1 MFSHYIRSFFIHLKK
16 NRFFNALNLLG
27 FAAGFLL
34 LTLISAF
41 VYQETA
47 FDRFHK
53 NADRIYRL
61 HPVGYGVTPACFADK
76 LAGKLPEIRRL
87 VRLSTVDLPIRTK
100 DTRSATI
107 KISYTD
113 PAIFE
118 AFSFPILSGRPEN
131 ALKSPFSI
139 VVTESLAR
147 RLFGDSPPIGQ
158 TIQTADTAVLTV
170 TGVMKDLPYVS
181 HIRTQAF
188 VSMETLRL
196 KEENQTFGC
205 GSWSMLT
212 YVELDET
219 ADPGS
224 VAAKINE
231 LLEAFR
237 MDTGDGK
244 VRLVLE
250 PLADLYF
257 NGEGNRY
264 DGSVHGSRQ
273 TVMLYLA
280 VSLLILFI
288 VVINYINLST
298 ALAGNRI
305 RETAIRKV
313 HGASRRQV
321 VIQVM
326 VEAAGMALIAFLGA
340 WILIELLLPQLSGL
354 LNIPLDGGFNRRL
367 LLPACLIGAG
377 VLGAASGL
385 IPGLLLSKTEASSA
399 LKDDTPLRS
408 RGGLRKVLLV
418 FQVMI
423 VAGLLNAT
431 CLISSQMAY
440 VLNLD
445 LGFRPEQVLSF
456 RMDGALSNKK
466 DLLKRRLA
474 GRPEIGAIAFSDDLI
489 GGGFGQAPIGNE
501 GNKTLCYFLSVD
513 PDYLPLYGIE
523 LTRGRNFSWE
533 KPADFADG
541 CLINEAARE
550 AFGLDAPEDKM
561 LDKYRVLGVVSNFN
575 FISLHQAV
583 GPLIIH
589 CSRDGQ
595 VAQVRVAAGQ
605 EDKAVSLIRQACL
618 GISPDYDFNYTFLQ
632 EDLRGHYRAE
642 INLRNSFR
650 FYALIAFLIALLG
663 LFGLTLFV
671 IRKRTREMAIRRLYG
686 ANTGQ
691 AFRLLT
697 GEQLA
702 IVLTANLLALPVSW
716 WLMDKWLD
724 HFQYRIGVD
733 AAVFVKTLGITLFFN
748 FLAASFLLFRLG
760 RVNLVESLRQL

>member
-16 NRFFNALNLLG
+16 NRFFHILNLTG
-27 FAAGFLL
+27 FAVGFLL

-41 VYQETA
+41 VYQESS

-53 NADRIYRL
+53 NADHIYRL
-61 HPVGYGVTPACFADK
+61 HPAGYGVTPACFADK
-76 LAGKLPEIRRL
+76 LAGKLPEIRQL
-87 VRLSTVDLPIRTK
+87 VRFSTVDFPIRLEGPQGT
-100 DTRSATI
+100 TI

-113 PAIFE
+113 PSVFE
-118 AFSFPILSGRPEN
+118 VFTFPLVPGQAEN
-131 ALKSPFSI
+131 ALKTPYSAVI
-139 VVTESLAR
+139 TRSLAR
-147 RLFGDSPPIGQ
+147 RLFGEDAPIGQ
-158 TIQTADTAVLTV
+158 TIRGADSTVLTV
-170 TGVMKDLPYVS
+170 TGVMKDLPYPS

-188 VSMETLRL
+188 VSIETLRL
-196 KEENQTFGC
+196 LEENRTFGC

-212 YVELDET
+212 YVQLAEK
-219 ADPGS
+219 ADPEA
-224 VAAKINE
+224 VAARVND
-231 LLEAFR
+231 LLEEFR

-244 VRLVLE
+244 VLLILQ
-250 PLADLYF
+250 PLPELYF
-257 NGEGNRY
+257 DGEGNRY
-264 DGSVHGSRQ
+264 DGSVHGNRQ

-280 VSLLILFI
+280 VSLLILCI
-288 VVINYINLST
+288 VIINYINLST

-313 HGASRRQV
+313 SGAGRLQV

-326 VEAAGMALIAFLGA
+326 TEAAGMALIAFLGA
-340 WILIELLLPQLSGL
+340 WVLIELLLPQLSGF
-354 LNIPLDGGFNRRL
+354 LNIQLDGAFNRGL
-367 LLPACLIGAG
+367 FLPACLTGAG
-377 VLGAASGL
+377 LLGAASGL
-385 IPGLLLSKTEASSA
+385 VPGLLLSKTDASSA
-399 LKDDTPLRS
+399 LKDDTPMRS
-408 RGGLRKVLLV
+408 RGILRKALLV
-418 FQVMI
+418 FQVVI

-431 CLISSQMAY
+431 FLISSQMRY
-440 VLNLD
+440 VLNRD

-456 RMDGALSNKK
+456 RLDGALSNKK

-489 GGGFGQAPIGNE
+489 GGGFGQAPVGNE
-501 GNKTLCYFLSVD
+501 GNKKLCYFLSVD
-513 PDYLPLYGIE
+513 PDYLPLYDIE

-533 KPADFADG
+533 NPADFENG
-541 CLINEAARE
+541 CLINEAALE

-605 EDKAVSLIRQACL
+605 EGKAVSLIRQACL
-618 GISPDYDFNYTFLQ
+618 GISPDFDFNYTFLQ
-632 EDLRGHYRAE
+632 EDLRGHYQAE

-650 FYALIAFLIALLG
+650 FYALIAFLIGLLG

-697 GEQLA
+697 GEQLG
-702 IVLTANLLALPVSW
+702 IVLTANLIALPVSW
-716 WLMDKWLD
+716 WLMDNWLD
-724 HFQYRIGVD
+724 HFEYRIQVD
-733 AAVFVKTLGITLFFN
+733 PAVFLKTLGITLLFN
-748 FLAASFLLFRLG
+748 FLAASFLLFKIG
-760 RVNLVESLRQL
+760 RVNLVESLRRL